1 MNIEDTEQLFKTLE
15 DTELFKTLA
24 SLSQKRIE
32 ILILILVLF
41 AATIILL
48 FINKFTTK
56 NKILSTIY
64 IASIFIEVSFA
75 LPITLNLSFQKDG
88 PGPLLL
94 QSLLTISGGLV
105 VLLGYIENRRKN
117 DIDELKNADEK
128 IQRTQSSRYE
138 KSIKS
143 IELLSSP
150 NTFSAISAVHN
161 LCRLADEWI
170 DEWINTPGETYRK
183 SEQEAQAIV
192 NVLCTY
198 IRESGNSN
206 HINYKDAVGE
216 TIMNEIYNRLDR
228 SDNSHSLWGGLD
240 FNFKGANFTFPIKLK
255 KIASVEGMDF
265 KGCTF
270 HEDLEISLLIEYK
283 DKMYKTKP
291 GKIILDDC
299 IFKKSVTLEAA
310 YLDNYSPRQKLIPW
324 WKVLSISWWTTW
336 ATPWWEIWSKYEKL
350 PYYIEM
356 SEISLQDTQ
365 FTNNSNL
372 TIRRFSG
379 EIESDDIVNIN
390 INGILPGKT
399 LLHILSHAKIT
410 IDEKPGLGNNSAS
423 SKVQKKSIKDSVAIQ
438 SCEEI
443 DIEIPSE
450 NYSKHIDLQN

>member
-1 MNIEDTEQLFKTLE
+1 MLPNIDFSALSPKRQETLTNIGTLIIGACIIFAICMLYAWCKKKKYNNIITLFCA
-15 DTELFKTLA
+15 F
-24 SLSQKRIE
+24 
-32 ILILILVLF
+32 ILV
-41 AATIILL
+41 T
-48 FINKFTTK
+48 
-56 NKILSTIY
+56 LS
-64 IASIFIEVSFA
+64 FG
-75 LPITLNLSFQKDG
+75 LPIALNLSFQKDG
-88 PGPLLL
+88 TGSVLL
-94 QSLLTISGGLV
+94 QSMLTASGGLV
-105 VLLGYIENRRKN
+105 VLLTFMESRRKN
-117 DIDELKNADEK
+117 DIDELKNTDEK

-143 IELLSSP
+143 IALLSSP

-216 TIMNEIYNRLDR
+216 TIMNEIYNRIDK
-228 SDNSHSLWGGLD
+228 SDNSHSIWSGLD

-255 KIASVEGMDF
+255 KIAGVEGMDF

-270 HEDLEISLLIEYK
+270 HEDLEMSLLIEHE

-299 IFKKSVTLEAA
+299 IFKKSVTLQAV
-310 YLDNYSPRQKLIPW
+310 YPDNYFPPQKPTPR
-324 WKVLSISWWTTW
+324 WK
-336 ATPWWEIWSKYEKL
+336 IWSKDKKL

-379 EIESDDIVNIN
+379 EIESNDTVNIN

-438 SCEEI
+438 CCEEI
-443 DIEIPSE
+443 DIKIPSE

>member
-1 MNIEDTEQLFKTLE
+1 MLPNIDFSALSPKRQETLTNIGTLIIGACIIFAICMLYAWYKKKKYNNIITLFCA
-15 DTELFKTLA
+15 F
-24 SLSQKRIE
+24 
-32 ILILILVLF
+32 ILV
-41 AATIILL
+41 T
-48 FINKFTTK
+48 
-56 NKILSTIY
+56 LS
-64 IASIFIEVSFA
+64 FG
-75 LPITLNLSFQKDG
+75 LPIALNLSFQKDG
-88 PGPLLL
+88 TGSVLL
-94 QSLLTISGGLV
+94 QSMLTASGGLV
-105 VLLGYIENRRKN
+105 VLLTFMESRRKN
-117 DIDELKNADEK
+117 DIDELKNTDEK

-170 DEWINTPGETYRK
+170 DEWINTPGETYHK

-216 TIMNEIYNRLDR
+216 TIMNEIYNRIDK
-228 SDNSHSLWGGLD
+228 SDNSHSIWSGLD

-255 KIASVEGMDF
+255 KIAGVEGMDF

-270 HEDLEISLLIEYK
+270 HEDLEISLLIEHE

-299 IFKKSVTLEAA
+299 IFKKSVTLQAVHP
-310 YLDNYSPRQKLIPW
+310 DNYFPPQKPTPR
-324 WKVLSISWWTTW
+324 WK
-336 ATPWWEIWSKYEKL
+336 IWSKDKKL

-379 EIESDDIVNIN
+379 EIESNDTVNIN

-410 IDEKPGLGNNSAS
+410 IDEKPGLGSNSAS

-438 SCEEI
+438 CCEEI

>member
-1 MNIEDTEQLFKTLE
+1 MTLLPNIDFSTLSPKRQETLTNIGTLIIGACIIFVICMLYAWCKKKKYNNIITLFCA
-15 DTELFKTLA
+15 F
-24 SLSQKRIE
+24 
-32 ILILILVLF
+32 ILV
-41 AATIILL
+41 T
-48 FINKFTTK
+48 
-56 NKILSTIY
+56 LS
-64 IASIFIEVSFA
+64 FG
-75 LPITLNLSFQKDG
+75 LPIALNLSFQKDG
-88 PGPLLL
+88 TGSVLL
-94 QSLLTISGGLV
+94 QSMLTASGGLV
-105 VLLGYIENRRKN
+105 VLLTFMESRRKN
-117 DIDELKNADEK
+117 DIDELKNTDEK

-216 TIMNEIYNRLDR
+216 TIMNEIYNRIDK
-228 SDNSHSLWGGLD
+228 SDNSHSIWSGLD

-255 KIASVEGMDF
+255 KIAGIEGMDF

-270 HEDLEISLLIEYK
+270 HEDLEISLLIEHK

-299 IFKKSVTLEAA
+299 IFKKSVTLQAV
-310 YLDNYSPRQKLIPW
+310 YPDNYFPPQKPAPR
-324 WKVLSISWWTTW
+324 WK
-336 ATPWWEIWSKYEKL
+336 IWSKDKKL

-365 FTNNSNL
+365 FTNNSTL
-372 TIRRFSG
+372 IIRRFSG
-379 EIESDDIVNIN
+379 EIKPNNRMNIN

-399 LLHILSHAKIT
+399 LLLILSNAKIT

-423 SKVQKKSIKDSVAIQ
+423 SKVQKKSIKDSVDIQ
-438 SCEEI
+438 VCEKI
-443 DIEIPSE
+443 LFEIPSE
-450 NYSKHIDLQN
+450 NRSEYINSQD

>member
-1 MNIEDTEQLFKTLE
+1 MTLLPNIDFSALSPKRQETLTNIGTLIIGACIIFAICMLYAWCKKKKYNNIITLFCA
-15 DTELFKTLA
+15 F
-24 SLSQKRIE
+24 
-32 ILILILVLF
+32 ILV
-41 AATIILL
+41 T
-48 FINKFTTK
+48 
-56 NKILSTIY
+56 LS
-64 IASIFIEVSFA
+64 FG
-75 LPITLNLSFQKDG
+75 LPIALNLSFQKDG
-88 PGPLLL
+88 TGSVLL
-94 QSLLTISGGLV
+94 QSMLTASGGLV
-105 VLLGYIENRRKN
+105 VLLTFMESRRKN
-117 DIDELKNADEK
+117 DIDELKNTDEK

-143 IELLSSP
+143 IALLSSP

-216 TIMNEIYNRLDR
+216 TIMNEIYNRIDK
-228 SDNSHSLWGGLD
+228 SDNSHSIWSGLD

-255 KIASVEGMDF
+255 KIAGVEGMDF

-270 HEDLEISLLIEYK
+270 HEDLEMSLLIEHE

-299 IFKKSVTLEAA
+299 IFKKSVTLQAV
-310 YLDNYSPRQKLIPW
+310 YPDNYFPPQKPTPR
-324 WKVLSISWWTTW
+324 WK
-336 ATPWWEIWSKYEKL
+336 IWSKDKKL

-379 EIESDDIVNIN
+379 EIESNDTVNIN

-438 SCEEI
+438 CCEEI
-443 DIEIPSE
+443 DIKIPSE

>member
-1 MNIEDTEQLFKTLE
+1 MLYAWCKKKKYNNIITLFCA
-15 DTELFKTLA
+15 F
-24 SLSQKRIE
+24 
-32 ILILILVLF
+32 ILV
-41 AATIILL
+41 T
-48 FINKFTTK
+48 
-56 NKILSTIY
+56 LS
-64 IASIFIEVSFA
+64 FG
-75 LPITLNLSFQKDG
+75 LPIALNLSFQKDG
-88 PGPLLL
+88 TGSVLL
-94 QSLLTISGGLV
+94 QSMLTASGGLV
-105 VLLGYIENRRKN
+105 VLLTFMESRRKN
-117 DIDELKNADEK
+117 DIDELKNTDEK

-216 TIMNEIYNRLDR
+216 TIMNEIYNRIDK
-228 SDNSHSLWGGLD
+228 SDNSHSIWSGLD

-255 KIASVEGMDF
+255 KIAGIEGMDF

-270 HEDLEISLLIEYK
+270 HEDLEISLLIEHK

-299 IFKKSVTLEAA
+299 IFKKSVTLQAV
-310 YLDNYSPRQKLIPW
+310 YPDNYFPPQKPAPR
-324 WKVLSISWWTTW
+324 WK
-336 ATPWWEIWSKYEKL
+336 IWSKDKKL

-365 FTNNSNL
+365 FTNNSTL
-372 TIRRFSG
+372 IIRRFSG
-379 EIESDDIVNIN
+379 EIKPNNRMNIN

-399 LLHILSHAKIT
+399 LLLILSNAKIT

-423 SKVQKKSIKDSVAIQ
+423 SKVQKKSIKDSVDIQ
-438 SCEEI
+438 VCEKI
-443 DIEIPSE
+443 LFEIPSE
-450 NYSKHIDLQN
+450 NRSEYINSQD

>member
-1 MNIEDTEQLFKTLE
+1 M
-15 DTELFKTLA
+15 
-24 SLSQKRIE
+24 
-32 ILILILVLF
+32 LVLSKIDF
-41 AATIILL
+41 STLSPQRQEALTIIGILFSAGLIIFGIRILYIYLKKKKYSNTITLL
-48 FINKFTTK
+48 SAFT
-56 NKILSTIY
+56 IVALSFGAP
-64 IASIFIEVSFA
+64 IA
-75 LPITLNLSFQKDG
+75 LNLSFQKDG
-88 PGPLLL
+88 AGSVLL
-94 QSLLTISGGLV
+94 QSMLTISGGLV
-105 VLLGYIENRRKN
+105 VLLTFTENRRKN

-438 SCEEI
+438 CCEEI

>member
-56 NKILSTIY
+56 NKSLSTIY

-143 IELLSSP
+143 IELLSSKD
-150 NTFSAISAVHN
+150 TFSAISAVHN

-198 IRESGNSN
+198 IRESGKSN
-206 HINYKDAVGE
+206 HGNYKDAVGE

-255 KIASVEGMDF
+255 KIAGVEGMDF

-299 IFKKSVTLEAA
+299 IFKKSVTLQAVRP
-310 YLDNYSPRQKLIPW
+310 DNYFPPQKPTPR
-324 WKVLSISWWTTW
+324 WK
-336 ATPWWEIWSKYEKL
+336 IWSKDKKL

-379 EIESDDIVNIN
+379 EIESKDKVNIN
-390 INGILPGKT
+390 INGILPSKT
-399 LLHILSHAKIT
+399 LFHILSHAKIT
-410 IDEKPGLGNNSAS
+410 IDEKPGLGNNSTS
-423 SKVQKKSIKDSVAIQ
+423 SKVQKKSIKDSVDIRVG
-438 SCEEI
+438 EEI
-443 DIEIPSE
+443 LFKIPSE
-450 NYSKHIDLQN
+450 NHSEYIDSRD

>member
-1 MNIEDTEQLFKTLE
+1 MTLLSNIDFSALSPKRQETLTNIGTLIIGACIIFAICMLYAWYKKKKYNNIITLFCA
-15 DTELFKTLA
+15 F
-24 SLSQKRIE
+24 
-32 ILILILVLF
+32 ILV
-41 AATIILL
+41 T
-48 FINKFTTK
+48 
-56 NKILSTIY
+56 LS
-64 IASIFIEVSFA
+64 FG
-75 LPITLNLSFQKDG
+75 LPIALNLSFQKDG
-88 PGPLLL
+88 TGSVLL
-94 QSLLTISGGLV
+94 QSMLTASGGLV
-105 VLLGYIENRRKN
+105 VLLTFMESRRKN
-117 DIDELKNADEK
+117 DIDELKNTDEK

-216 TIMNEIYNRLDR
+216 TIMNEIYNRIDK
-228 SDNSHSLWGGLD
+228 SDNSHSIWSGLD

-255 KIASVEGMDF
+255 KIAGVEGMDF

-270 HEDLEISLLIEYK
+270 HEDLEISLLIEHE

-299 IFKKSVTLEAA
+299 IFKKSVTLQAVHP
-310 YLDNYSPRQKLIPW
+310 DNYFPPQKPTPR
-324 WKVLSISWWTTW
+324 WK
-336 ATPWWEIWSKYEKL
+336 IWSKDKKL

-379 EIESDDIVNIN
+379 EIKSKDKVNIN

-438 SCEEI
+438 CCEEI

>member
-1 MNIEDTEQLFKTLE
+1 MLYAWYKKKKYNNIITLFCA
-15 DTELFKTLA
+15 F
-24 SLSQKRIE
+24 
-32 ILILILVLF
+32 ILV
-41 AATIILL
+41 T
-48 FINKFTTK
+48 
-56 NKILSTIY
+56 LS
-64 IASIFIEVSFA
+64 FG
-75 LPITLNLSFQKDG
+75 LPIALNLSFQKDG
-88 PGPLLL
+88 TGSVLL
-94 QSLLTISGGLV
+94 QSMLTASGGLV
-105 VLLGYIENRRKN
+105 VLLTFMESRRKN
-117 DIDELKNADEK
+117 DIDELKNTDEK

-216 TIMNEIYNRLDR
+216 TIMNEIYNRIDK
-228 SDNSHSLWGGLD
+228 SDNSHSIWSGLD

-255 KIASVEGMDF
+255 KIAGVEGMDF

-270 HEDLEISLLIEYK
+270 HEDLEISLLIEHE

-299 IFKKSVTLEAA
+299 IFKKSVTLQAVHP
-310 YLDNYSPRQKLIPW
+310 DNYFPPQKPTPR
-324 WKVLSISWWTTW
+324 WK
-336 ATPWWEIWSKYEKL
+336 IWSKDKKL

-379 EIESDDIVNIN
+379 EIKSKDKVNIN

-438 SCEEI
+438 CCEEI

>member
-1 MNIEDTEQLFKTLE
+1 MTLLPNIDFSTLSPKRQETLTNIGTLIIGACIIFVICMLYAWCKKKKYNNIITLFCA
-15 DTELFKTLA
+15 F
-24 SLSQKRIE
+24 
-32 ILILILVLF
+32 ILV
-41 AATIILL
+41 T
-48 FINKFTTK
+48 
-56 NKILSTIY
+56 LS
-64 IASIFIEVSFA
+64 FG
-75 LPITLNLSFQKDG
+75 LPIALNLSFQKDG
-88 PGPLLL
+88 TGSVLL
-94 QSLLTISGGLV
+94 QSMLTASGGLV
-105 VLLGYIENRRKN
+105 VLLTFMESRRKN
-117 DIDELKNADEK
+117 DIDELKNTDEK

-216 TIMNEIYNRLDR
+216 TIMNEIYNRIDK
-228 SDNSHSLWGGLD
+228 SDNSHSIWSGLD

-255 KIASVEGMDF
+255 KIAGIEGMDF

-270 HEDLEISLLIEYK
+270 HEDLEISLLIEHK

-299 IFKKSVTLEAA
+299 IFKKSVTLQAV
-310 YLDNYSPRQKLIPW
+310 YPDNYFPPQKPAPR
-324 WKVLSISWWTTW
+324 WK
-336 ATPWWEIWSKYEKL
+336 IWSKDKKL

-365 FTNNSNL
+365 FTNNSTL
-372 TIRRFSG
+372 IIRRFSG
-379 EIESDDIVNIN
+379 EIKPNNRMNIN

-399 LLHILSHAKIT
+399 LLLILSNAKIT
-410 IDEKPGLGNNSAS
+410 IYEKPGLGNNSAS
-423 SKVQKKSIKDSVAIQ
+423 SKVQKKSIKDSVDIQ
-438 SCEEI
+438 VCEKI
-443 DIEIPSE
+443 LFEIPSE
-450 NYSKHIDLQN
+450 NRSEYINSQD

>member
-1 MNIEDTEQLFKTLE
+1 MNLELAETFNYLNEKLEAFNTLSE
-15 DTELFKTLA
+15 
-24 SLSQKRIE
+24 KRKE
-32 ILILILVLF
+32 VLIVIACLL
-41 AATIILL
+41 AATILIHI
-48 FINKFTTK
+48 INKCCIK
-56 NKILSTIY
+56 RKALSTIC
-64 IASIFIEVSFA
+64 IASYFIGISFA
-75 LPITLNLSFQKDG
+75 IPIALNLSFQKDG
-88 PGPLLL
+88 PGPVIL
-94 QSLLTISGGLV
+94 QSFITISGGMV

-138 KSIKS
+138 KSVKS
-143 IELLSSP
+143 IELLSSKD
-150 NTFSAISAVHN
+150 TFSAISAVHN

-198 IRESGNSN
+198 IRESGKSN
-206 HINYKDAVGE
+206 HGNYKDAVGE
-216 TIMNEIYNRLDR
+216 TIMNEIYNRLDK

-240 FNFKGANFTFPIKLK
+240 FNFKGATFTFPIKLK
-255 KIASVEGMDF
+255 KIAGVEGMDF

-299 IFKKSVTLEAA
+299 IFKKSVTLQAVRP
-310 YLDNYSPRQKLIPW
+310 DNYFPPQKPTPR
-324 WKVLSISWWTTW
+324 WK
-336 ATPWWEIWSKYEKL
+336 IWSKDKKL

-379 EIESDDIVNIN
+379 EIESKDKVNIN
-390 INGILPGKT
+390 INGILPSKT
-399 LLHILSHAKIT
+399 LFHILSHAKIT
-410 IDEKPGLGNNSAS
+410 IDEKPGLGNNSTS
-423 SKVQKKSIKDSVAIQ
+423 SKVQKKSIKDSVDIRVG
-438 SCEEI
+438 EEI
-443 DIEIPSE
+443 LFKIPSE
-450 NYSKHIDLQN
+450 HHSEYIDSRD

>member
-1 MNIEDTEQLFKTLE
+1 MLYAWCKKKKYNNIITLFCA
-15 DTELFKTLA
+15 F
-24 SLSQKRIE
+24 
-32 ILILILVLF
+32 ILV
-41 AATIILL
+41 T
-48 FINKFTTK
+48 
-56 NKILSTIY
+56 LS
-64 IASIFIEVSFA
+64 FG
-75 LPITLNLSFQKDG
+75 LPIALNLSFQKDG
-88 PGPLLL
+88 TGSVLL
-94 QSLLTISGGLV
+94 QSMLTASGGLV
-105 VLLGYIENRRKN
+105 VLLTFMESRRKN
-117 DIDELKNADEK
+117 DIDELKNTDEK

-216 TIMNEIYNRLDR
+216 TIMNEIYNRIDK
-228 SDNSHSLWGGLD
+228 SDNSHSIWSGLD

-255 KIASVEGMDF
+255 KIAGIEGMDF

-270 HEDLEISLLIEYK
+270 HEDLEISLLIEHK

-299 IFKKSVTLEAA
+299 IFKKSVTLQAV
-310 YLDNYSPRQKLIPW
+310 YPDNYFPPQKPAPR
-324 WKVLSISWWTTW
+324 WK
-336 ATPWWEIWSKYEKL
+336 IWSKGKKL

-365 FTNNSNL
+365 FTNNSTL
-372 TIRRFSG
+372 IIRRFSG
-379 EIESDDIVNIN
+379 EIKPNNRMNIN

-399 LLHILSHAKIT
+399 LLLILSNAKIT

-423 SKVQKKSIKDSVAIQ
+423 SKVQKKSIKDSVDIQ
-438 SCEEI
+438 VCEKI
-443 DIEIPSE
+443 LFEIPSE
-450 NYSKHIDLQN
+450 NRSEYINSQD

>member
-1 MNIEDTEQLFKTLE
+1 MLSNIDFSALSPKRQETLTNIGTLIIGACIIFAICMLYAWYKKKKYNNIITLFCA
-15 DTELFKTLA
+15 F
-24 SLSQKRIE
+24 
-32 ILILILVLF
+32 ILV
-41 AATIILL
+41 T
-48 FINKFTTK
+48 
-56 NKILSTIY
+56 LS
-64 IASIFIEVSFA
+64 FG
-75 LPITLNLSFQKDG
+75 LPIALNLSFQKDG
-88 PGPLLL
+88 TGSVLL
-94 QSLLTISGGLV
+94 QSMLTASGGLV
-105 VLLGYIENRRKN
+105 VLLTFMESRRKN
-117 DIDELKNADEK
+117 DIDELKNTDEK

-216 TIMNEIYNRLDR
+216 TIMNEIYNRIDK
-228 SDNSHSLWGGLD
+228 SDNSHSIWSGLD

-255 KIASVEGMDF
+255 KIAGVEGMDF

-270 HEDLEISLLIEYK
+270 HEDLEISLLIEHE

-299 IFKKSVTLEAA
+299 IFKKSVTLQAVHP
-310 YLDNYSPRQKLIPW
+310 DNYFPPQKPTPR
-324 WKVLSISWWTTW
+324 WK
-336 ATPWWEIWSKYEKL
+336 IWSKDKKL

-379 EIESDDIVNIN
+379 EIKSKDKVNIN

-438 SCEEI
+438 CCEEI

>member
-1 MNIEDTEQLFKTLE
+1 MLYAWCKKKKYNNIITLFCA
-15 DTELFKTLA
+15 F
-24 SLSQKRIE
+24 
-32 ILILILVLF
+32 ILV
-41 AATIILL
+41 T
-48 FINKFTTK
+48 
-56 NKILSTIY
+56 LS
-64 IASIFIEVSFA
+64 FG
-75 LPITLNLSFQKDG
+75 LPIALNLSFQKDG
-88 PGPLLL
+88 TGSVLL
-94 QSLLTISGGLV
+94 QSMLTASGGLV
-105 VLLGYIENRRKN
+105 VLLTFMESRRKN
-117 DIDELKNADEK
+117 DIDELKNTDEK

-216 TIMNEIYNRLDR
+216 TIMNEIYNRIDK
-228 SDNSHSLWGGLD
+228 SDNSHSIWSGLD

-255 KIASVEGMDF
+255 KIAGIEGMDF

-270 HEDLEISLLIEYK
+270 HEDLEISLLIEHK

-299 IFKKSVTLEAA
+299 IFKKSVTLQAV
-310 YLDNYSPRQKLIPW
+310 YPDNYFPPQKPAPR
-324 WKVLSISWWTTW
+324 WK
-336 ATPWWEIWSKYEKL
+336 IWSKDKKL

-365 FTNNSNL
+365 FTNNSTL
-372 TIRRFSG
+372 IIRRFSG
-379 EIESDDIVNIN
+379 EIKPNNRMNIN

-399 LLHILSHAKIT
+399 LLLILSNAKIT
-410 IDEKPGLGNNSAS
+410 IDEKLGLGNNSAS
-423 SKVQKKSIKDSVAIQ
+423 SKVQKKSIKDSVDIQ
-438 SCEEI
+438 VCEKI
-443 DIEIPSE
+443 LFEIPSE
-450 NYSKHIDLQN
+450 NRSEYINSQD

>member
-1 MNIEDTEQLFKTLE
+1 MTLLPNIDFSTLSPKRQETLTNIGTLIIGACIIFVICMLYAWCKKKKYNNIITLFCA
-15 DTELFKTLA
+15 F
-24 SLSQKRIE
+24 
-32 ILILILVLF
+32 ILV
-41 AATIILL
+41 T
-48 FINKFTTK
+48 
-56 NKILSTIY
+56 LS
-64 IASIFIEVSFA
+64 FG
-75 LPITLNLSFQKDG
+75 LPIALNLSFQKDG
-88 PGPLLL
+88 TGSVLL
-94 QSLLTISGGLV
+94 QSMLTASGGLV
-105 VLLGYIENRRKN
+105 VLLTFMESRRKN
-117 DIDELKNADEK
+117 DIDELKNTDEK

-216 TIMNEIYNRLDR
+216 TIMNEIYNRIDK
-228 SDNSHSLWGGLD
+228 SDNSHSIWSGLD

-255 KIASVEGMDF
+255 KIAGIEGMDF

-270 HEDLEISLLIEYK
+270 HEDLEISLLIEHK

-299 IFKKSVTLEAA
+299 IFKKSVTLQAV
-310 YLDNYSPRQKLIPW
+310 YPDNYFPPQKPAPR
-324 WKVLSISWWTTW
+324 WK
-336 ATPWWEIWSKYEKL
+336 IWSKDKKL

-365 FTNNSNL
+365 FTNNSTL
-372 TIRRFSG
+372 IIRRFSG
-379 EIESDDIVNIN
+379 EIKPNNRMNIN

-399 LLHILSHAKIT
+399 LLLILSNAKIT
-410 IDEKPGLGNNSAS
+410 IDEKLGLGNNSAS
-423 SKVQKKSIKDSVAIQ
+423 SKVQKKSIKDSVDIQ
-438 SCEEI
+438 VCEKI
-443 DIEIPSE
+443 LFEIPSE
-450 NYSKHIDLQN
+450 NRSEYINSQD

>member
-1 MNIEDTEQLFKTLE
+1 MLYAWCKKKKYNNIITLFCA
-15 DTELFKTLA
+15 F
-24 SLSQKRIE
+24 
-32 ILILILVLF
+32 ILV
-41 AATIILL
+41 T
-48 FINKFTTK
+48 
-56 NKILSTIY
+56 LS
-64 IASIFIEVSFA
+64 FG
-75 LPITLNLSFQKDG
+75 LPIALNLSFQKDG
-88 PGPLLL
+88 TGSVLL
-94 QSLLTISGGLV
+94 QSMLTASGGLV
-105 VLLGYIENRRKN
+105 VLLTFMESRRKN
-117 DIDELKNADEK
+117 DIDELKNTDEK

-216 TIMNEIYNRLDR
+216 TIMNEIYNRIDK
-228 SDNSHSLWGGLD
+228 SDNSHSIWSGLD

-255 KIASVEGMDF
+255 KIAGIEGMDF

-270 HEDLEISLLIEYK
+270 HEDLEISLLIEHK

-299 IFKKSVTLEAA
+299 IFKKSVTLQAV
-310 YLDNYSPRQKLIPW
+310 YPDNYFPPQKPAPR
-324 WKVLSISWWTTW
+324 WK
-336 ATPWWEIWSKYEKL
+336 IWSKDKKL

-365 FTNNSNL
+365 FTNNSTL
-372 TIRRFSG
+372 IIRRFSG
-379 EIESDDIVNIN
+379 EIKPNNRMNIN

-399 LLHILSHAKIT
+399 LLLILSNAKIT
-410 IDEKPGLGNNSAS
+410 IYEKPGLGNNSAS
-423 SKVQKKSIKDSVAIQ
+423 SKVQKKSIKDSVDIQ
-438 SCEEI
+438 VCEKI
-443 DIEIPSE
+443 LFEIPSE
-450 NYSKHIDLQN
+450 NRSEYINSQD